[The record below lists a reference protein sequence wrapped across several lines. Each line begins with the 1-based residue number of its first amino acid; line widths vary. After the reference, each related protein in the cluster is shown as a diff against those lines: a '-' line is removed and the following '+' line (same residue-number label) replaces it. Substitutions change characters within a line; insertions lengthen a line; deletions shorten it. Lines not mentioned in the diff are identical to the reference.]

1 MNQEEAAFTYLLV
14 KFPRLSEAKLEE
26 DIFTGPQIPDII
38 KDEYFNKF
46 LQGDE
51 KVAWDSFKFVVKV
64 FLGYGL
70 KGKRS
75 L

>member
-38 KDEYFNKF
+38 KDEYFDKL

-51 KVAWDSFKFVVKV
+51 QVAWDSFKFVVKV